1 MPAIPSKVYIINE
14 ALVNKDVS
22 DKKFEILHESVVG
35 DEIGSGLK
43 LFTVTFKQVLQDFGV
58 RNWNGRIYSR
68 DIVVNALNNNAL
80 IQHDISMSSWCGEYG
95 HPIIEKGMNELA
107 RQMTIFPPNA
117 CWTINKYWEEGNLL
131 MGECTTL
138 ASGYGDVVRNRLL
151 SGFRPQASSR
161 AIGGVDK
168 NGNVL
173 PGYTPITFDCVIRP
187 SHKTA
192 YEVAGSEQYNFF
204 PIQTKQPNTMSESA
218 VAYKYNEDPAF
229 KNFLLS
235 ENTSRVAISSV
246 CETLGLDYDSM
257 TVDGKN
263 IKLWKLDENGGSTTV
278 LIPLNQ
284 LVNTEYY
291 NLF

>member
-1 MPAIPSKVYIINE
+1 MPAIPTKVYIINE
-14 ALVNKDVS
+14 ALVSKDIS
-22 DKKFEILHESVVG
+22 DKHFELVNENNTI
-35 DEIGSGLK
+35 DAASGLK

-68 DIVVNALNNNAL
+68 DIVVKSLDNNPL
-80 IQHDISMSSWCGEYG
+80 IQHDLKMGTWVGEYG
-95 HPIIEKGMNELA
+95 HPIIEKGMNELS

-138 ASGYGDVVRNRLL
+138 ADGYGEVVRNRLL
-151 SGFRPQASSR
+151 TGFRPQASSR

-187 SHKTA
+187 SHKVA
-192 YEVAGSEQYNFF
+192 YEVSGSEQYNWF
-204 PIQTKQPNTMSESA
+204 PIPTQQTNTMTESA
-218 VAYKYNEDPAF
+218 VAYKYNDDPSF
-229 KNFLLS
+229 KDFLMS
-235 ENTSRVAISSV
+235 ESTSRVAISSV
-246 CETLGLDYDSM
+246 CDVLGLDYDSM
-257 TVDGKN
+257 TSDGRN
-263 IKLWKLDENGGSTTV
+263 IRLSKLDENGNCTTAI
-278 LIPLNQ
+278 IPLNH
-284 LVNTEYY
+284 LINTEYY